1 MSQRYHAE
9 KEDGAYAWLDEFLCE
24 YVDGTMDPAAR
35 MAFEEYLRANAQLW
49 EHVQRLS
56 RARQMLC
63 RYGACRAPLGFQSR
77 LRSRLA
83 CEMGSAHHPALP
95 RMAERLGVYATWAS
109 AMIVM
114 LIVGMLA
121 GATLLSETP
130 HPRSAAEATLFPAHN
145 TTLAARPRTMTPL
158 WWARDAQVRLALS
171 GPATPLPAYARP
183 GGFMNYPDHP
193 DTAQAMSLMQRSNG
207 AP

>member
-1 MSQRYHAE
+1 MSQGYHAE

-35 MAFEEYLRANAQLW
+35 MAFEEYLRANPQLL
-49 EHVQRLS
+49 EHVQRLC
-56 RARQMLC
+56 RARQVLC
-63 RYGACRAPLGFQSR
+63 RYGERRAPRGFQSR

-83 CEMGSAHHPALP
+83 CEMGRTHHPALP
-95 RMAERLGVYATWAS
+95 PLAERLGTFAMWGS
-109 AMIVM
+109 AMIIM

-121 GATLLSETP
+121 GATLLSEKP
-130 HPRSAAEATLFPAHN
+130 HPGRASATVLFPETEAS
-145 TTLAARPRTMTPL
+145 LAKHPRTMTPL
-158 WWARDAQVRLALS
+158 WWTRDARVHLALS

-183 GGFMNYPDHP
+183 SGFLPPPDP
-193 DTAQAMSLMQRSNG
+193 PGTPQMISFMQRSDG

>member
-1 MSQRYHAE
+1 MSQGYHAE
-9 KEDGAYAWLDEFLCE
+9 KEDGAYVWLDEFLCE

-49 EHVQRLS
+49 EHVQSLR

-63 RYGACRAPLGFQSR
+63 RYGERRAPCGFQSR

-83 CEMGSAHHPALP
+83 CEMGRAHHPTLP
-95 RMAERLGVYATWAS
+95 HVAERLGVYATWAS
-109 AMIVM
+109 VMIVM

-121 GATLLSETP
+121 GATLLSEE
-130 HPRSAAEATLFPAHN
+130 HRPRRAAAAVLFPENNATLAV
-145 TTLAARPRTMTPL
+145 RPRTMTPL
-158 WWARDAQVRLALS
+158 WWAGDTQVRLALS

-183 GGFMNYPDHP
+183 SGFLNYPGHP
-193 DTAQAMSLMQRSNG
+193 DTAQAMSIMQRSGG